1 MKSPLEQFDIVNVK
15 NFFGAINDFSF
26 NSIMLPF
33 VLIIILFFFFLIF
46 VLLRNAKV
54 IPFPLQYIIEM
65 DYRFIISIIKQQT
78 GIKGLV
84 WTPFIFVIFNFI
96 LFSNLLS
103 LIPFG
108 IALTS
113 HLIVILWLSITICI
127 SIFSIGL
134 LNYNLKFLHIF
145 IPQCPFVLLPILIP
159 IEIFSYLIRLFSL
172 AIRLAANILAGH
184 TLVHIIVTF
193 ILNVMK
199 VEFILSLFILIPLF
213 LILTLEFGVAFLQ
226 AYVFTVLISIYLSD
240 SLKSPYH

>member
-1 MKSPLEQFDIVNVK
+1 MKSPLEQFDILNVK
-15 NFFGAINDFSF
+15 NFIGAINDFSF
-26 NSIMLPF
+26 NNIVLPF
-33 VLIIILFFFFLIF
+33 LLIIILFSIYFFIILYKK
-46 VLLRNAKV
+46 AKI
-54 IPFPLQYIIEM
+54 IPLTFQNIIES
-65 DYRFIISIIKQQT
+65 DYLFIIGIIRQQT
-78 GIKGLV
+78 GVKGLF
-84 WTPFIFVIFNFI
+84 WAPLIFVIFNFI

-113 HLIVILWLSITICI
+113 HLIVILWLSITMCV
-127 SIFSIGL
+127 SIFCIGI

-145 IPQCPFVLLPILIP
+145 IPQCPFALLPILIP

-193 ILNVMK
+193 ILNLMK
-199 VEFILSLFILIPLF
+199 VEFLLSLLVLIPLF

-226 AYVFTVLISIYLSD
+226 AYVFTVLVCIYLSD

>member
-1 MKSPLEQFDIVNVK
+1 MKSPLEQFDILNVK
-15 NFFGAINDFSF
+15 NFFGTINDFSF
-26 NSIMLPF
+26 NSIIVPF
-33 VLIIILFFFFLIF
+33 VLIIILFISFLIF
-46 VLLRNAKV
+46 FLLKNAKIV
-54 IPFPLQYIIEM
+54 PLILQNIIEM
-65 DYRFIISIIKQQT
+65 DYRFIINIIKQQA
-78 GIKGLV
+78 GFKGLL
-84 WTPFIFVIFNFI
+84 WTPLIFVIFNFI

-103 LIPFG
+103 LIPYG

-145 IPQCPFVLLPILIP
+145 IPQCPFILLPILIP

-193 ILNVMK
+193 ILNIMK
-199 VEFILSLFILIPLF
+199 VEFILSLLILIPLF

-226 AYVFTVLISIYLSD
+226 AYVFTVLISIYLAD
-240 SLKSPYH
+240 SLKSSYH

>member
-1 MKSPLEQFDIVNVK
+1 MKSPLEQFDILNVK
-15 NFFGAINDFSF
+15 NFFSSLNDFSF
-26 NSIMLPF
+26 NNIMLPF
-33 VLIIILFFFFLIF
+33 LLVIIFFITFLVFILLKNSRTIPLIVQNIL
-46 VLLRNAKV
+46 
-54 IPFPLQYIIEM
+54 ET
-65 DYRFIISIIKQQT
+65 DYRFIINIIKQQA
-78 GIKGLV
+78 GIKGLL
-84 WTPFIFVIFNFI
+84 WTPLIFVIFNFI

-127 SIFSIGL
+127 SIFTIGL

-199 VEFILSLFILIPLF
+199 IEFFLSLLILIPLF

-226 AYVFTVLISIYLSD
+226 AYVFTVLISIYLAD

>member
-1 MKSPLEQFDIVNVK
+1 MKSPLEQFDILNVK
-15 NFFGAINDFSF
+15 NFFSSLNDFSF
-26 NSIMLPF
+26 NNIMLPF
-33 VLIIILFFFFLIF
+33 ILVIIFFLSFLVFILLKNSKTIPLILQN
-46 VLLRNAKV
+46 VL
-54 IPFPLQYIIEM
+54 ET
-65 DYRFIISIIKQQT
+65 DYRFIINIIKQQA
-78 GIKGLV
+78 GLKGLA
-84 WTPFIFVIFNFI
+84 WTPLIFVIFNFI

-145 IPQCPFVLLPILIP
+145 IPQCPLVLLPILIP

-199 VEFILSLFILIPLF
+199 IEFLLSLLILIPLF

-226 AYVFTVLISIYLSD
+226 AYVFTVLICIYLAD

>member
-1 MKSPLEQFDIVNVK
+1 MKSPLEQFDILNIK
-15 NFFGAINDFSF
+15 NFFSSTNDYSF
-26 NSIMLPF
+26 NSILIPF
-33 VLIIILFFFFLIF
+33 VIIIFLFIIFLFFF
-46 VLLRNAKV
+46 LLKNAKT
-54 IPFPLQYIIEM
+54 IPLVLQNVMEM
-65 DYRFIISIIKQQT
+65 DYRFLINIIKQQA
-78 GIKGLV
+78 GVKGLS
-84 WTPFIFVIFNFI
+84 WTPLIFVIFNFI

-113 HLIVILWLSITICI
+113 HLIIILWLSITICV

-145 IPQCPFVLLPILIP
+145 IPQCPFILLPILIP

-193 ILNVMK
+193 ILNVIK
-199 VEFILSLFILIPLF
+199 IEFLLSLLILIPLF

-226 AYVFTVLISIYLSD
+226 AYVFTVLVSIYLSD

>member
-1 MKSPLEQFDIVNVK
+1 MKSPLEQFDILNVK

-26 NSIMLPF
+26 NNIMLPF
-33 VLIIILFFFFLIF
+33 LLIIIFFLIF
-46 VLLRNAKV
+46 LAFILLKNARI
-54 IPFPLQYIIEM
+54 IPLNFQSILEI
-65 DYRFIISIIKQQT
+65 DYRFIISVIKQQA
-78 GIKGLV
+78 GIKGLS

-127 SIFSIGL
+127 SIFCIGL

-145 IPQCPFVLLPILIP
+145 IPQAPFILLPILIP

-193 ILNVMK
+193 ILNITK
-199 VEFILSLFILIPLF
+199 IEFFLSLLVLIPLF
-213 LILTLEFGVAFLQ
+213 LILILEFGVAFLQ
-226 AYVFTVLISIYLSD
+226 AYVFTVLICIYLSD
-240 SLKSPYH
+240 SLKTPYH

>member
-1 MKSPLEQFDIVNVK
+1 MKSPLEQFDILNVK
-15 NFFGAINDFSF
+15 NFFSTINDLSL
-26 NSIMLPF
+26 NNIMLPF
-33 VLIIILFFFFLIF
+33 LLIIIFFSLFLIC
-46 VLLRNAKV
+46 LLLKNARI
-54 IPFPLQYIIEM
+54 IPLILQNILEM
-65 DYRFIISIIKQQT
+65 DYRFIIGVIKQQA
-78 GIKGLV
+78 GLKGLL

-145 IPQCPFVLLPILIP
+145 IPQCPFILLPILIP

-193 ILNVMK
+193 ILNIIK
-199 VEFILSLFILIPLF
+199 IEFILSLLVLIPLF

-226 AYVFTVLISIYLSD
+226 AYVFTVLISIYLAD

>member
-1 MKSPLEQFDIVNVK
+1 MKSPLEQFDILNVK
-15 NFFGAINDFSF
+15 NFFSSLNDFSF
-26 NSIMLPF
+26 NNIMLPF
-33 VLIIILFFFFLIF
+33 ILVIIFFISFLVLFLLKNSRTIPLIIQN
-46 VLLRNAKV
+46 VL
-54 IPFPLQYIIEM
+54 ET
-65 DYRFIISIIKQQT
+65 DYRFLINIIKQQA
-78 GIKGLV
+78 GIKGLL
-84 WTPFIFVIFNFI
+84 WTPLIFVIFNFI

-108 IALTS
+108 IAITS
-113 HLIVILWLSITICI
+113 HLIIILWLSITICI

-145 IPQCPFVLLPILIP
+145 IPQCPLVLLPILIP

-199 VEFILSLFILIPLF
+199 IEFFLSLLILIPLF

-226 AYVFTVLISIYLSD
+226 AYVFTVLICIYLAD

>member
-1 MKSPLEQFDIVNVK
+1 MKSPLEQFDILNVK
-15 NFFGAINDFSF
+15 NFFGAINDFSL
-26 NSIMLPF
+26 NNIMLPF
-33 VLIIILFFFFLIF
+33 ILIIILFFFFLIF
-46 VLLRNAKV
+46 ILLKNAKI
-54 IPFPLQYIIEM
+54 IPFVLQNILEY
-65 DYRFIISIIKQQT
+65 DYRFIIGIIKQQA
-78 GIKGLV
+78 GIKGLL

-113 HLIVILWLSITICI
+113 HLIVILWLSISICI
-127 SIFSIGL
+127 SIFCIGL

-193 ILNVMK
+193 ILNTMK
-199 VEFILSLFILIPLF
+199 IEFILSFFVLIPLF

-226 AYVFTVLISIYLSD
+226 AYVFTVLISIYLAD

>member
-1 MKSPLEQFDIVNVK
+1 
-15 NFFGAINDFSF
+15 
-26 NSIMLPF
+26 
-33 VLIIILFFFFLIF
+33 
-46 VLLRNAKV
+46 
-54 IPFPLQYIIEM
+54 
-65 DYRFIISIIKQQT
+65 
-78 GIKGLV
+78 
-84 WTPFIFVIFNFI
+84 

-145 IPQCPFVLLPILIP
+145 IPQCPFILLPILIP

-193 ILNVMK
+193 IFNVMK
-199 VEFILSLFILIPLF
+199 IEIFLSLLILIPLF

>member
-1 MKSPLEQFDIVNVK
+1 MKSPLEQFDILNVK
-15 NFFGAINDFSF
+15 NFFSAINDFSF
-26 NSIMLPF
+26 NNIMLPF
-33 VLIIILFFFFLIF
+33 ITIIILFGFFLIF
-46 VLLRNAKV
+46 ILLKNARV
-54 IPFPLQYIIEM
+54 IPLTLQNILET
-65 DYRFIISIIKQQT
+65 DYRFIIGVIKQQA
-78 GIKGLV
+78 GIKGLS

-127 SIFSIGL
+127 SIFTIGL

-145 IPQCPFVLLPILIP
+145 IPQCPFILLPILIP

-193 ILNVMK
+193 ILNLMK
-199 VEFILSLFILIPLF
+199 VEFILSLLVLIPLF

>member
-1 MKSPLEQFDIVNVK
+1 MKSPLEQFDILNVK
-15 NFFGAINDFSF
+15 NFFGVINDFSF
-26 NSIMLPF
+26 NNIMLPF
-33 VLIIILFFFFLIF
+33 LLINILFLFFLIF
-46 VLLRNAKV
+46 ILLKNAKIV
-54 IPFPLQYIIEM
+54 PFILQNILES
-65 DYRFIISIIKQQT
+65 DYRFIINIIKQQI
-78 GIKGLV
+78 GIKGLL

-113 HLIVILWLSITICI
+113 HLIVILWLSISICI
-127 SIFSIGL
+127 SIFCIGL

-193 ILNVMK
+193 ILNIIK
-199 VEFILSLFILIPLF
+199 IEFILSFFVLIPLF

>member
-1 MKSPLEQFDIVNVK
+1 MKSPLEQFDILNVK
-15 NFFGAINDFSF
+15 NFFSSFNDFSL
-26 NSIMLPF
+26 NNIMVPF
-33 VLIIILFFFFLIF
+33 ILIIIIFITFLVLF
-46 VLLRNAKV
+46 LLRNAKL
-54 IPFPLQYIIEM
+54 IPLTIQYILEA
-65 DYRFIISIIKQQT
+65 DYRFLVNVIKQQA
-78 GIKGLV
+78 GIKGLQ
-84 WTPFIFVIFNFI
+84 WTPLIFVIFNFI

-145 IPQCPFVLLPILIP
+145 IPQCPFILLPILIP

-193 ILNVMK
+193 ILNIMK
-199 VEFILSLFILIPLF
+199 IEFFLSLLILIPLF

>member
-26 NSIMLPF
+26 NSILLPF
-33 VLIIILFFFFLIF
+33 ILIIILFFFIIIF
-46 VLLRNAKV
+46 ILLKNARI
-54 IPFPLQYIIEM
+54 IPLTLQYIIEI
-65 DYRFIISIIKQQT
+65 DYRFIIGIIKQQT
-78 GIKGLV
+78 SIKGLA

-145 IPQCPFVLLPILIP
+145 IPNCPFILLPILIP

>member
-1 MKSPLEQFDIVNVK
+1 MKSPLEQFDILNVK
-15 NFFGAINDFSF
+15 IFFSTINDFSF
-26 NSIMLPF
+26 NNIMLPF
-33 VLIIILFFFFLIF
+33 ILIIIFFLIF
-46 VLLRNAKV
+46 LIMILLKNAKI
-54 IPFPLQYIIEM
+54 IPLNLQYILEV
-65 DYRFIISIIKQQT
+65 DYRFIISVVKQQA
-78 GIKGLV
+78 GIKGLL

-145 IPQCPFVLLPILIP
+145 IPQCPFILLPILIP

-193 ILNVMK
+193 ILKIMK
-199 VEFILSLFILIPLF
+199 VEFFLSLLVLIPLF

>member
-1 MKSPLEQFDIVNVK
+1 MKSPLEQFDILNVK
-15 NFFGAINDFSF
+15 NFFSSLNDFSF
-26 NSIMLPF
+26 NNIMLPF
-33 VLIIILFFFFLIF
+33 ILVIIFFLSF
-46 VLLRNAKV
+46 LVFFLLKNSRT
-54 IPFPLQYIIEM
+54 IPLILQNILET
-65 DYRFIISIIKQQT
+65 DYRFIINIIKQQA
-78 GIKGLV
+78 GLKGLL
-84 WTPFIFVIFNFI
+84 WTPLIFVIFNFI

-113 HLIVILWLSITICI
+113 HLIIILWLSITICI

-145 IPQCPFVLLPILIP
+145 IPQCPLVLLPILIP

-193 ILNVMK
+193 ILNIMK
-199 VEFILSLFILIPLF
+199 IEFFLSLLILIPLF

-226 AYVFTVLISIYLSD
+226 AYVFTVLISIYLAD

>member
-1 MKSPLEQFDIVNVK
+1 MQNILET
-15 NFFGAINDFSF
+15 
-26 NSIMLPF
+26 
-33 VLIIILFFFFLIF
+33 
-46 VLLRNAKV
+46 
-54 IPFPLQYIIEM
+54 
-65 DYRFIISIIKQQT
+65 DYRFVVNIIKQQA
-78 GIKGLV
+78 GVKGLQ
-84 WTPFIFVIFNFI
+84 WAPLIFVIFNFI

-113 HLIVILWLSITICI
+113 HLIIILWLSITICI

-145 IPQCPFVLLPILIP
+145 IPQCPFILLPILIP

-193 ILNVMK
+193 ILNIMK
-199 VEFILSLFILIPLF
+199 IEFFLSLLILIPLF

-226 AYVFTVLISIYLSD
+226 AYVFTVLVCIYLAD

>member
-1 MKSPLEQFDIVNVK
+1 MKSPLEQFDILNVK
-15 NFFGAINDFSF
+15 NFFGGLNDFSY
-26 NSIMLPF
+26 NNILLPF
-33 VLIIILFFFFLIF
+33 LFVVLLFSLYFYFILFKKAKIIPLIY
-46 VLLRNAKV
+46 
-54 IPFPLQYIIEM
+54 QYLIEM
-65 DYRFIISIIKQQT
+65 DYRFIINIIKQQT
-78 GIKGLV
+78 GLKGIF
-84 WTPFIFVIFNFI
+84 WTPLIFVIFNFI

-113 HLIVILWLSITICI
+113 HLIVILWLSITMCI
-127 SIFSIGL
+127 SIFSIGI

-184 TLVHIIVTF
+184 TLVHIIITF
-193 ILNVMK
+193 LLNIIK
-199 VEFILSLFILIPLF
+199 IEFLLSLFIIIPLF

>member
-1 MKSPLEQFDIVNVK
+1 MKSPLEQFDILNIK
-15 NFFGAINDFSF
+15 NFFSATNDLSL
-26 NSIMLPF
+26 NNIMLPF
-33 VLIIILFFFFLIF
+33 ILIIILFLIFLIII
-46 VLLRNAKV
+46 LLKNARI
-54 IPFPLQYIIEM
+54 IPLTFQNILEI
-65 DYRFIISIIKQQT
+65 DYRFIISIVKQQA
-78 GIKGLV
+78 GIKGLA

-145 IPQCPFVLLPILIP
+145 IPQCPFILLPILIP

-199 VEFILSLFILIPLF
+199 VDFILSILVLIPLF
-213 LILTLEFGVAFLQ
+213 LILILEFGVAFLQ
-226 AYVFTVLISIYLSD
+226 AYVFTVLISIYLAD
-240 SLKSPYH
+240 SLKTPFH

>member
-1 MKSPLEQFDIVNVK
+1 MKSPLEQFDILNVK
-15 NFFGAINDFSF
+15 NFFGITNDFSL
-26 NSIMLPF
+26 NNIMLP
-33 VLIIILFFFFLIF
+33 LIITIFLFFVFLIF
-46 VLLRNAKV
+46 ILLKNARI
-54 IPFPLQYIIEM
+54 IPLNIQHILEM
-65 DYRFIISIIKQQT
+65 DYRFIIGIIKQQA
-78 GIKGLV
+78 GNKGLL
-84 WTPFIFVIFNFI
+84 WTPFIFVVFNFI

-199 VEFILSLFILIPLF
+199 TEFILSILILIPLF
-213 LILTLEFGVAFLQ
+213 LILILEFGVAFLQ